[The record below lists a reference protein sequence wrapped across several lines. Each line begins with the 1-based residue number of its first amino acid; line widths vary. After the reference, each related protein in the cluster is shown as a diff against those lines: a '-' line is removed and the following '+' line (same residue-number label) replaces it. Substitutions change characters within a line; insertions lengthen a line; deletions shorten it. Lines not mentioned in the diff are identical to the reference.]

1 MDIPERV
8 YICIWSLALAA
19 PALEDHYPPVVDA
32 HNRDTPLNAHNPQV
46 AVVKVKVSNRPSLI
60 RRIQN
65 MKTCLQM
72 WVGRTSAVIPN

>member
-32 HNRDTPLNAHNPQV
+32 HNRDTPLNAYNPQV
-46 AVVKVKVSNRPSLI
+46 AVVHVKVSGHPSLI
-60 RRIQN
+60 IRIQD
-65 MKTCLQM
+65 KAIRLQ
-72 WVGRTSAVIPN
+72 